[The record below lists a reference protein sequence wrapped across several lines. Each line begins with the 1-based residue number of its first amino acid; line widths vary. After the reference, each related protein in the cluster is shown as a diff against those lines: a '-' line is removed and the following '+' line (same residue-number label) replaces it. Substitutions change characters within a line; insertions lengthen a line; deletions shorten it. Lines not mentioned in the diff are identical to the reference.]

1 MSIQAWSIGL
11 QKLTKVIE
19 NHVHISSTDHFE
31 QVGVHGKMTE
41 MKSIVWMTS
50 VFCCAF
56 AYLSH
61 RSVKFWNCLMAD
73 LCPLNSIFVS
83 SLFLFVGCGSIFA
96 RMLPNMSQASLN
108 RFRL

>member
-11 QKLTKVIE
+11 QKLTKMIE
-19 NHVHISSTDHFE
+19 NHVHISSTDHFK

-56 AYLSH
+56 A
-61 RSVKFWNCLMAD
+61 
-73 LCPLNSIFVS
+73 
-83 SLFLFVGCGSIFA
+83 
-96 RMLPNMSQASLN
+96 
-108 RFRL
+108 